1 MKCVIL
7 RCRHSE
13 ISRFASIYFGFVLR
27 VSVICLDAKYAV
39 FSNVIYNMKRILLSA
54 ALICVALGAMAQ
66 KVTSPDGKMELS
78 FALDN
83 GRPTYTF
90 RVDGKTVVA
99 PSHLGYQLKK
109 ENGEKST
116 DFDWKPSRATD
127 KEASRKADFF
137 SDFTLEKYENNS
149 FDETWKPV
157 WGEESS
163 IRNHYNELFVQLKQT
178 KNNRFLN
185 IRFRLFDDGLGFRYE
200 FPDQKNLT
208 YFVVAEELT
217 EFAMTGNHTA
227 WWVAGDYDTQ
237 EYNYQT
243 TKLSE
248 IRGRMK
254 RAITENAS
262 STPIGPTTVQTA
274 LQMRTD
280 DGLYLNLHEAD
291 CTDYPT
297 MHLTYQEN
305 NNTFVSHL
313 TPDARGDKGYLQ
325 TPTVSPWRTVIVG
338 RKATDILAS
347 RITLNLNEPSK
358 IEDTSWIHPVKY
370 IGVWWDMI
378 TGRGKWA
385 YTDAVSSVQL
395 GKTDY
400 SKLPSN
406 GKHSANTENVKR
418 YIDFAA
424 ENGFDAV
431 LVEGWNEGWEDWF
444 GHQKDYVFDF
454 VSPYPD
460 FDVKGLSNYAKSKNV
475 KLIMHHETSSSV
487 RNYERHLDKAYQF
500 MKDNGYDAVKSGYVG
515 DIVPRGEH
523 HYSQWMNN
531 HYLYAV
537 KKAAD
542 YKIMV
547 NAHEATRPTG
557 LCRTY
562 PNLIGNESARGTEY
576 EAFGGNEVNHT
587 TILPFT
593 RCIGGPM
600 DYTPGIFVMDVSKM
614 NPENTSRVRSTL
626 ARQLALYVT
635 LYSPLQMAADVI
647 EHYEARP
654 DAFQF
659 IKDVAVD
666 WDKSLYLEAEPG
678 EYVVTARKA
687 KGKDAWYIGCTAGDN
702 GHKTNIALDFLT
714 PGKTY
719 TATIYADAKGTA
731 WNKNPESYVIKKM
744 KVNNKTV
751 LKNLVA
757 GVGGGF
763 AISIQ

>member
-1 MKCVIL
+1 
-7 RCRHSE
+7 
-13 ISRFASIYFGFVLR
+13 
-27 VSVICLDAKYAV
+27 
-39 FSNVIYNMKRILLSA
+39 MKRILLSA
-54 ALICVALGAMAQ
+54 ALICIALGAMAQ

-83 GRPTYTF
+83 GRPTYTL

-137 SDFTLEKYENNS
+137 SDFTLEKFENNS

-163 IRNHYNELFVQLKQT
+163 IRNHYNELLVQLKQT

-200 FPDQKNLT
+200 FPDQKDLT

-280 DGLYLNLHEAD
+280 DGLYLNIHEAA

-297 MHLTYQEN
+297 MHLTYQEI

-424 ENGFDAV
+424 KNGFDAV

-614 NPENTSRVRSTL
+614 NPESTSRVRSTL

-719 TATIYADAKGTA
+719 TATVYADAKGTA
-731 WNKNPESYVIKKM
+731 WNKNPESYVIKKI